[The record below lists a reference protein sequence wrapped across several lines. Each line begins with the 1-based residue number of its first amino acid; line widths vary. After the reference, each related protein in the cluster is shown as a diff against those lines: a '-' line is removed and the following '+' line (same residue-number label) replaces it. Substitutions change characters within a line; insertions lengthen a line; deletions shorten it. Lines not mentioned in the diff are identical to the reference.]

1 MFLPCFS
8 WFSLNFGTLSVERL
22 LEEAAKRG
30 YRRLALADLNN
41 TSGIPDFLRLAP
53 KYGIQPA
60 AGITFAEGN
69 QLRYI
74 ALAPNAEAYAEM
86 NAQLS
91 EQLKT
96 GQAPKRRAEG
106 MQHARIIY
114 PTSNYGGWRLRPNEF
129 VGVSL
134 NELKH
139 WQVRRK
145 GLPEDSL
152 VFAQPVIGV
161 GPADY
166 NTHRLLRAIDHNIL
180 LSRQQPG
187 SLAPRSWLLPEPEHL
202 REAAGK
208 APEIFRRTRHL
219 FESCQLNLGFGEP
232 KNKQHL
238 STNAETDRELLRK
251 EAEAGAVSRY
261 GHCTGE
267 VQQRLE
273 HELQL
278 IEKLNFTSYF
288 LICWDMLRYA
298 RSKGYFYVGRGSGAN
313 SLVAY
318 CLFITNVDPL
328 ELDLFFERFINPSR
342 SSPPD
347 FDIDFSWKDRDDIL
361 QYLFNRYGETNVRL
375 LGTYTTY
382 QQQGVLRELGKVYG
396 LPRQEIEELPRWMH
410 DTPPV
415 ENKLTTSL
423 IRYAKRLLDTPSH
436 LSIHAGGV
444 LISEKSMH
452 YYTGTFWPPKG
463 FPVTQCSMLEAEDL
477 GLYKFDILSQRGLG
491 HIREAVD
498 LIRLNQNKE
507 VDIHDISG
515 FKRDP
520 AIKALIREGHTLG
533 CFYVESPAMRM
544 LLRKLQAEEYPDLV
558 AASSII
564 RPGVA
569 RSGMMKEY
577 ILRFRIPERRKQAHP
592 ALMQLLPETFGI
604 MVYQEDVIRV
614 AHHFAGMSL
623 ADADVL
629 RRGMSGKF
637 RSREEFARVK
647 EVFFEGC
654 RQQGHPEALSKEV
667 WFQIES
673 FASYS
678 FSKGHSAS
686 FAVESFQ
693 SLWLKA
699 HYPLE
704 FMTAVINNFG
714 GFYRTEYYIHEARR
728 AGAIIEAPCVNHSE
742 TLSRLNGCTLW
753 MGLTHI
759 QGLESASIETI
770 LYSRMM
776 HGAFQSLED
785 FVTRTALSIEQTR
798 ILIRIGA
805 FRFTRHSRQN
815 LHWELFSLATQRE
828 VASPTPA
835 SSLFAMPVEPFN
847 LPPLDD
853 TPTARAFDELDLL
866 GFTLGSPFELVP
878 PNCLMDSGIRAKQL
892 ANSLGQN
899 ITILGYLVTV
909 KSTRT
914 ITKTIMGFGT
924 FLDRD
929 GDWIDTVHFPDT
941 YMKHPFRGSGCYR
954 IQGKVTEEFGF
965 LSIEVDGM
973 EKLPIRKRWDLQ

>member
-22 LEEAAKRG
+22 LEEAARRG

-74 ALAPNAEAYAEM
+74 ALATNLEAYAEM

-96 GQAPKRRAEG
+96 GQPPRRRAEG
-106 MQHARIIY
+106 LQHARIIY
-114 PTSNYGGWRLRPNEF
+114 PTASYGGWRLRPNEF

-134 NELKH
+134 DELRY

-152 VFAQPVIGV
+152 VFTQPVLGL

-187 SLAPRSWLLPEPEHL
+187 SLAPRSWLMPEPDQL
-202 REAAGK
+202 REAASK
-208 APEIFRRTRHL
+208 APDIFRRTRTL
-219 FESCQLNLGFGEP
+219 FESCQLDLGFGQP
-232 KNKQHL
+232 KNKHHL
-238 STNAETDRELLRK
+238 GPNAEHDRELLRK
-251 EAEAGAVSRY
+251 EAEAGAINRY
-261 GHCTGE
+261 GHCSGE

-273 HELQL
+273 HELKL
-278 IEKLNFTSYF
+278 IDSLGFTAYF

-313 SLVAY
+313 SIVAY
-318 CLFITNVDPL
+318 CLYITNVDPL
-328 ELDLFFERFINPSR
+328 ELDLFFERFINPNR

-361 QYLFNRYGETNVRL
+361 QYLFNRYGEAHVRL

-410 DTPPV
+410 EPPPQD
-415 ENKLTTSL
+415 NKLTTSL
-423 IRYAKRLLDTPSH
+423 IRYAKRLLDTPAH

-444 LISEKSMH
+444 LIAEKTMH
-452 YYTGTFWPPKG
+452 HYSGTFWPPKG

-491 HIREAVD
+491 HIRDAVD
-498 LIRLNQNKE
+498 LIQENRKQAVN
-507 VDIHDISG
+507 IHDIPG

-544 LLRKLQAEEYPDLV
+544 LLKKLRAEEYPDLV

-577 ILRFRIPERRKQAHP
+577 ILRFRVPERRKQAHP
-592 ALMQLLPETFGI
+592 ALMKLLPDTFGI

-637 RSREEFARVK
+637 RSREEFARVR

-654 RQQGHPEALSKEV
+654 RKQGHSESLSQEV

-728 AGAIIEAPCVNHSE
+728 AGAQIEAPCVNHSGL
-742 TLSRLNGCTLW
+742 LSRLQGRTLW
-753 MGLTHI
+753 IGLTHL
-759 QGLESASIETI
+759 QGLESASVEKI
-770 LYSRMM
+770 LVARNL
-776 HGAFQSLED
+776 HGSFHSLED
-785 FVTRTALSIEQTR
+785 FLTRTGLSIEQTR

-805 FRFTRHSRQN
+805 FRFTGHSRQN
-815 LHWELFSLATQRE
+815 LHWELFGLAGQ
-828 VASPTPA
+828 AQPANIADSSP
-835 SSLFAMPVEPFN
+835 LFAMPAEQFN

-853 TPTARAFDELDLL
+853 TPTARAFDELELL
-866 GFTLGSPFELVP
+866 GFTLSSPFLLVP
-878 PNCLMDSGIRAKQL
+878 PEALNDSGARAKQFKEM
-892 ANSLGQN
+892 LGQS
-899 ITILGYLVTV
+899 ISILGYLVTV

-914 ITKTIMGFGT
+914 ITKTLMGFGT
-924 FLDRD
+924 FLDPD

-941 YMKHPFRGSGCYR
+941 YLQHPFRGSGCYR
-954 IQGKVTEEFGF
+954 IKGKVTEEFGF
-965 LSIEVDGM
+965 FSVEVDFM
-973 EKLPIRKRWDLQ
+973 EKLPVRKRWD

>member
-60 AGITFAEGN
+60 VGITFAEGN
-69 QLRYI
+69 QIRYI
-74 ALAPNAEAYAEM
+74 ALATNSEAYAEM
-86 NAQLS
+86 NLQLS
-91 EQLKT
+91 EQLKA
-96 GQAPKRRAEG
+96 GQPPRRRAEG
-106 MQHARIIY
+106 MHHARIIY
-114 PTSNYGGWRLRPNEF
+114 PTSSYGGWRLRPNEF
-129 VGVSL
+129 IGISL
-134 NELKH
+134 GELKH
-139 WQVRRK
+139 WQIKRK

-152 VFAQPVIGV
+152 IFAQPVIGI
-161 GPADY
+161 GPTDY

-187 SLAPRSWLLPEPEHL
+187 SLAPRSWLLPEPEQL
-202 REAAGK
+202 REAAAI

-219 FESCQLNLGFGEP
+219 FESCQLDLGFGQP
-232 KNKQHL
+232 KNRQHL
-238 STNAETDRELLRK
+238 GPNTDHDRTLLRQEAET
-251 EAEAGAVSRY
+251 GAVNRY

-267 VQQRLE
+267 VRTRLE
-273 HELQL
+273 HELAL
-278 IEKLNFTSYF
+278 IESLGFTAYF

-313 SLVAY
+313 SIVAY
-318 CLFITNVDPL
+318 CLYITNVDPL
-328 ELDLFFERFINPSR
+328 ELDLFFERFINPNR

-361 QYLFNRYGETNVRL
+361 QYLFNKYGESYVRL

-410 DTPPV
+410 EPPPQ
-415 ENKLTTSL
+415 ENKLTSSL
-423 IRYAKRLLDTPSH
+423 IRYAKRLVDTPAH

-444 LISEKSMH
+444 LISEKPMH
-452 YYTGTFWPPKG
+452 YFTGTFWPPKG
-463 FPVTQCSMLEAEDL
+463 FPVTQFSMLEAEDL

-498 LIRLNQNKE
+498 LIRLNRKEE
-507 VDIHDISG
+507 VDIHDIRG

-544 LLRKLQAEEYPDLV
+544 LLRKLRAEEYPDLV

-577 ILRFRIPERRKQAHP
+577 ILRFRVPERRKQAHP
-592 ALMQLLPETFGI
+592 ALINLLPETFGI

-637 RSREEFARVK
+637 RSREEFARVR
-647 EVFFEGC
+647 EVFFDGC
-654 RQQGHPEALSKEV
+654 SKQGHPEALSKEV

-728 AGAIIEAPCVNHSE
+728 AGAQIEAPCVNHSDMF
-742 TLSRLNGCTLW
+742 SRLNQHILW
-753 MGLTHI
+753 IGLTHL
-759 QGLESASIETI
+759 QGLESASVEKI
-770 LYSRMM
+770 LSSRLKYGTF
-776 HGAFQSLED
+776 HSLED
-785 FVTRTALSIEQTR
+785 FITRTGLSIEQTR

-805 FRFTRHSRQN
+805 FRFTQNSRQN
-815 LHWELFSLATQRE
+815 LHWELFGLAGQNVSANE
-828 VASPTPA
+828 SE
-835 SSLFAMPVEPFN
+835 SSNLFTMQAEQFN

-853 TPTARAFDELDLL
+853 TPTARAFDELEIL
-866 GFTLGSPFELVP
+866 GFTLSSPFLLVP
-878 PNCLMDSGIRAKQL
+878 PESLNDYGIRAKQL
-892 ANSLGQN
+892 PEKLGQA
-899 ITILGYLVTV
+899 ISILGYLVTV

-924 FLDRD
+924 FLDID

-941 YMKHPFRGSGCYR
+941 YLRHPFRGSGCYR
-954 IQGKVTEEFGF
+954 LIGKVTEEFGF
-965 LSIEVDGM
+965 YSIEVDSM
-973 EKLPIRKRWDLQ
+973 EKLPVRKRWELQ

>member
-1 MFLPCFS
+1 MLFPCFS

-22 LEEAAKRG
+22 LEEASRRG

-60 AGITFAEGN
+60 VGVTFAEGS
-69 QLRYI
+69 QLRYV
-74 ALAPNAEAYAEM
+74 ALAQDAEAYAEI
-86 NAQLS
+86 NRHLS
-91 EQLKT
+91 QQLKT
-96 GQAPKRRAEG
+96 GTMPRRRAEG
-106 MQHARIIY
+106 LHHARVVY
-114 PTSNYGGWRLRPNEF
+114 PTGSYGGWRLRPNEF
-129 VGVSL
+129 VGVNL
-134 NELKH
+134 EELRH
-139 WQVRRK
+139 WQIRRK

-152 VFAQPVIGV
+152 VFAHPVV
-161 GPADY
+161 GLGPSDY
-166 NTHRLLRAIDHNIL
+166 NTHRLLRAIDQNIL

-187 SLAPRSWLLPEPEHL
+187 SLAPRSWLMPEPEQL
-202 REAAGK
+202 REAAAK
-208 APEIFRRTRHL
+208 APELFRRTRYL
-219 FESCQLNLGFGEP
+219 FDSCQLNLGFGQP
-232 KNKQHL
+232 KNRHHL
-238 STNAETDRELLRK
+238 GSDANYDRELLRK
-251 EAEAGAVSRY
+251 EAEVGAFSRY
-261 GHCTGE
+261 GHCSGE
-267 VQQRLE
+267 VQQRLN

-278 IEKLNFTSYF
+278 IESLGFTSYF
-288 LICWDMLRYA
+288 LICWDMLCFA

-313 SLVAY
+313 SIVAY
-318 CLFITNVDPL
+318 CLLITNVDPL
-328 ELDLFFERFINPSR
+328 ELDLFFERFINPNR

-361 QYLFNRYGETNVRL
+361 RYLFERYGEEHVRL

-382 QQQGVLRELGKVYG
+382 QQQGVLRELGKVFG
-396 LPRQEIEELPRWMH
+396 LPRQEIEELPRWLH
-410 DTPPV
+410 EPPPADST
-415 ENKLTTSL
+415 LTKTL
-423 IRYAKRLLDTPSH
+423 IRYAKRLLDTPAH

-444 LISEKSMH
+444 LISEKPMH

-463 FPVTQCSMLEAEDL
+463 FPVTQFSMLEAEDL

-498 LIRLNQNKE
+498 LIRENRNEE
-507 VDIHDISG
+507 VDVHDIIG

-544 LLRKLQAEEYPDLV
+544 LLRKLRAEEYPDLV

-577 ILRFRIPERRKQAHP
+577 ILRFRMPERRQLAHP
-592 ALMQLLPETFGI
+592 ALMKLLPDTFGI

-614 AHHFAGMSL
+614 AHQFAGMSL

-637 RSREEFARVK
+637 RSREEFARVR
-647 EVFFEGC
+647 EIFFEGC
-654 RQQGHPEALSKEV
+654 CRQGHPDVLSKEI

-714 GFYRTEYYIHEARR
+714 GFYRTEYYVHEARR
-728 AGAIIEAPCVNHSE
+728 AGAQVEAPCVNHSGL
-742 TLSRLNGCTLW
+742 LSRLEGQILW
-753 MGLTHI
+753 LGFTHL
-759 QGLESASIETI
+759 QGFESASVEKMMAA
-770 LYSRMM
+770 RMR
-776 HGAFQSLED
+776 HGDFHSLED
-785 FVTRTALSIEQTR
+785 FLVRTGLSTDQTR
-798 ILIRIGA
+798 LLVRIGA
-805 FRFTRHSRQN
+805 FRFTGRSRQN
-815 LHWELFSLATQRE
+815 LHWELFGLARQQHSQPADIP
-828 VASPTPA
+828 VALFETPA
-835 SSLFAMPVEPFN
+835 EQFE

-853 TPTARAFDELDLL
+853 TPTALAFDELELF
-866 GFTLGSPFELVP
+866 GFSLSSPFLLIQP
-878 PNCLMDSGIRAKQL
+878 DALQDNGMRAKQL
-892 ANSLGQN
+892 PAKAGLAV
-899 ITILGYLVTV
+899 TVFGYLVTV

-914 ITKTIMGFGT
+914 ITREIMGFGT
-924 FLDRD
+924 FLDIE

-941 YMKHPFRGSGCYR
+941 YRKHPFRGSGCYR
-954 IQGKVTEEFGF
+954 ISGKVTEEFGF
-965 LSIEVDGM
+965 YSIEVDSM
-973 EKLPIRKRWDLQ
+973 EKLPLRNRWDLP